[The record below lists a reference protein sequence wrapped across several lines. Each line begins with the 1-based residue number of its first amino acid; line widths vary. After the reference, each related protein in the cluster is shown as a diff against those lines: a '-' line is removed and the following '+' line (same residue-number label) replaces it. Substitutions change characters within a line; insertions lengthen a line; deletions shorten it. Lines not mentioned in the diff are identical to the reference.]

1 MIYAILIF
9 LENGTLI
16 YDAYFEKF
24 QMDSVLITGFTTA
37 INQFGLRIFPDE
49 ELDDIVFTKHHVFF
63 QKFQLQ
69 GKAIIFLDIHDKIE
83 EHVDLKKI
91 NQAIFWD
98 LKQKYS
104 HLFLKDL
111 FEINQLLALKDRVE
125 AVFASEH
132 RKEKLLAR

>member
-1 MIYAILIF
+1 MIHAILIF

-37 INQFGLRIFPDE
+37 INQFGLKIFPE
-49 ELDDIVFTKHHVFF
+49 EDLDDIVFSTHHIFF
-63 QKFQLQ
+63 QKFQIQ
-69 GKAIIFLDIHDKIE
+69 GKAIIFLDIHDKYE
-83 EHVDLKKI
+83 DHLVLKRI
-91 NQAIFWD
+91 NQQIFWD

-111 FEINQLLALKDRVE
+111 FEINQILPLRNRIE

-132 RKEKLLAR
+132 RRETILKV